1 MNRSIDVALILWNQ
15 DVIDLVAWVLLHRN
29 LRSSGVEPS
38 AGDEKIEGL
47 IRSLSP
53 TVVVFDLGPPY
64 VRSTQAVLRLLN
76 RFPDRLFV
84 MTCADKTMV
93 LNTAPWLNHHALLQ
107 KPYEI
112 DDIANMIRVL
122 VTSAGGS
129 QCCVSVHGPGARLAI
144 H

>member
-1 MNRSIDVALILWNQ
+1 MNKSIDVALILWNQ

-29 LRSSGVEPS
+29 LRSGGVEPS
-38 AGDEKIEGL
+38 AGDEKIESL

-64 VRSTQAVLRLLN
+64 VRSTQALRRLLN

-84 MTCADKTMV
+84 MTCADKTMA
-93 LNTAPWLNHHALLQ
+93 LKTAPWLSHHALLE

-112 DDIANMIRVL
+112 DDIANRIRGL

-129 QCCVSVHGPGARLAI
+129 QCCVSVYGPGARVAI